1 MPDSEREVKSVITC
15 DMEGRI
21 ETANEGAQRIFGYQ
35 PDELIGNKRV
45 SLFSPGL
52 VVLGYVGDWLKTACE
67 EGEYTGR
74 TVFVRKDGSRFAAD
88 VRITPTWRDGQQIGY
103 CGVTTPRPD
112 IPVEEAMPKI
122 GFGTRLF
129 SWMVITRAPFLT
141 ASIVPILAGAAWA
154 AARGAA
160 TPFPWGMFALAMI
173 GGIAL
178 QVAANTFNDYFD
190 WTSGTDALNNDYFQP
205 LSGGSRSIE
214 LGLISERG
222 LFRVGLA
229 ALGVATLCGI
239 AILAVRGPLLIVF
252 GVIGA
257 LSAYFYTAPP
267 LRLAARRGL
276 GELLVGMNFGPLMV
290 AGTVYALT
298 GTLSWTDFLVGLPAG
313 LLITAV
319 LWINQ
324 FPDEAGDRAA
334 GKINLVV
341 ALGKESARW
350 GYLALVVVAF
360 AAVVAGVALGA
371 LPVGSLLM
379 LLALPVGVYTTLV
392 LFRHYADRSLARAN
406 AMTIVLHM
414 AAGVLLAAGL
424 YWSDTILSLLRL

>member
-1 MPDSEREVKSVITC
+1 MPDSEKEAKSVITC

-21 ETANEGAQRIFGYQ
+21 ETVNDGAQHIFGYQ

-52 VVLGYVGDWLKTACE
+52 VVLGYVGDWLKAARE

-103 CGVTTPRPD
+103 CGVTIPRPD

-141 ASIVPILAGAAWA
+141 ATIVPILAGAAWA
-154 AARGAA
+154 VARGAA
-160 TPFPWGMFALAMI
+160 TPFPWGLFALAMI

-178 QVAANTFNDYFD
+178 HVAANTFNDYFD
-190 WTSGTDALNNDYFQP
+190 WTSGTDGLNNDYFQP
-205 LSGGSRSIE
+205 LTGGSRSIE

-229 ALGVATLCGI
+229 ALGVAALCGI
-239 AILAVRGPLLIVF
+239 AILVVRGPLLILF
-252 GVIGA
+252 GVIGT

-267 LRLAARRGL
+267 LRLAARKGL

-324 FPDEAGDRAA
+324 FPDEASDRAA

-350 GYLALVVVAF
+350 GYLALIAVAF

-371 LPVGSLLM
+371 LPVGGLLM

-424 YWSDTILSLLRL
+424 YWSDAILSLLRL